1 MSGKEEI
8 RKHKEICD
16 KILALSPK
24 IRYVGMINRFGKT
37 VAGNLRKGIQPLFK
51 PEQARDEFFL
61 ASVREFMRKDFNSTL
76 GKIHFTLTVHDK
88 VKIVSFVNNDYT
100 FYLSLEKDTSYG
112 EIERIVE
119 AASKM
124 KM

>member
-1 MSGKEEI
+1 MSNKEET

-16 KILALSPK
+16 KILAMSPK

-37 VAGNLRKGIQPLFK
+37 VAGNLRKGIQPFFK

-88 VKIVSFVNNDYT
+88 VKIISFVNNDYT
-100 FYLSLEKDTSYG
+100 FYISLEKDAPYD

-124 KM
+124 KI